1 MTVLVKYITIWN
13 NILLAHL
20 GNLYQIKVI
29 IQVSVEIVE
38 FLRLHISANTHHGKV
53 LWLMFYSFLIL

>member
-20 GNLYQIKVI
+20 CNLYQIKVI

-38 FLRLHISANTHHGKV
+38 FLRLHISANTHQGKV

>member
-1 MTVLVKYITIWN
+1 M
-13 NILLAHL
+13 

-38 FLRLHISANTHHGKV
+38 FLRLHISANTHQGKV